1 MRLLYFNTTK
11 CTLSFIM
18 HVCWFSPFFQFHH
31 CFLLSLLL
39 PFALTFSRGNL
50 FSSDSTRGDSPT
62 IPFGMLYV
70 WNMWCV
76 QSRTQTPTIRLMP
89 FGVLL
94 CCVVFR
100 VLMFIRVVVPIK
112 FLLYIFIN
120 PYLDQIT
127 ALRFLSPIFRCSPV
141 CCESVKQ
148 TKLHRAK

>member
-1 MRLLYFNTTK
+1 MYAGFR
-11 CTLSFIM
+11 
-18 HVCWFSPFFQFHH
+18 
-31 CFLLSLLL
+31 
-39 PFALTFSRGNL
+39 L
-50 FSSDSTRGDSPT
+50 FSISPQFSSLT
-62 IPFGMLYV
+62 TVAVCSHFFPGEICSLRIVHGEIRLQFRLVCYV

-76 QSRTQTPTIRLMP
+76 QSRTQTPTIRLIP

-127 ALRFLSPIFRCSPV
+127 ALRFSLPSFDVRRCVARASSKPNYIV
-141 CCESVKQ
+141 RSRIESIIKHGKSQ
-148 TKLHRAK
+148 S

>member
-1 MRLLYFNTTK
+1 MYAGFRLFFNFTTV
-11 CTLSFIM
+11 F
-18 HVCWFSPFFQFHH
+18 FSHY
-31 CFLLSLLL
+31 CCRLLSL
-39 PFALTFSRGNL
+39 FSRGNL
-50 FSSDSTRGDSPT
+50 FPSDSTRGDSPT

-127 ALRFLSPIFRCSPV
+127 ALRFSLPSFDVRRCVARASSKPNYIV
-141 CCESVKQ
+141 RSRIESIIKHGKSQ
-148 TKLHRAK
+148 S